1 MYARNTPFKG
11 AVTVFC
17 FHRISL
23 WTIISLHV
31 PTSACAFVS
40 IQMGATG
47 RRATHGGESRMNGP
61 SAGRT
66 KEGTNLGVRLP
77 AEGSAKNP
85 VFCAPDDEAPGSSK
99 QVKLHDA

>member
-1 MYARNTPFKG
+1 M
-11 AVTVFC
+11 FC
-17 FHRISL
+17 FHWISL

-40 IQMGATG
+40 IQMGQTG

-77 AEGSAKNP
+77 AEGIAKNP